1 VIDEVGDLP
10 EEGSLVDRVRRLAA
24 ELVVWTRDDVRDAL
38 GAKAANALSSLAARG
53 EIYSPGRK
61 VYTLPGIHDEDP
73 RVADAL
79 KRAGSSLHPIEKRIA
94 QGAPIEKR
102 ERIRIAEKAAREA
115 PSEALMAHVAERRV
129 VTVPEIREAFGS
141 MGASRL
147 SEMARQGRLT
157 RIASGIYAVPEIEA
171 DSDDARAAITRLAVQ
186 EASAVAEIDAA
197 IADGPG
203 TWSPPAGPSA
213 PPQHARTAVLT
224 YWESG
229 ESKDPAHA
237 GKPPVRRVYIEIPG
251 YPSFFGQRSSR
262 KLDGRSGTITWGSAS
277 PKLGPLGAQMLA
289 RRTFD
294 PVPDFFW
301 DLEAM
306 VPGHQPT
313 ERRLAVRADVHSD
326 LDVADDPAP
335 TSPDMMHMLPC
346 AYVRS
351 DTDSLDPS
359 RLQHPL
365 PEPVVLLV
373 DHREPPAIITALRR
387 VKNLEVMRTEL
398 AVGDYQVEGRI
409 VFERKSNDDFH
420 ASLADKGAHLMRQAE
435 AMAGTGLHRVLI
447 IEGGAYARRQF
458 VLNRLASTLSYL
470 QNVHGIHVT
479 PTMNQRHSVYAIVQA
494 VKHHM
499 FGMSTEIVQPDPID
513 KREAAVDP
521 TRLARL
527 LLRHFQGV
535 SEERANALA
544 SHFGSLAAIANATEE
559 QLREVRGI
567 GRGTAAGIRAA
578 FHGLLR

>member
-1 VIDEVGDLP
+1 MDDVDDERS
-10 EEGSLVDRVRRLAA
+10 SLVDRVRRLAA

-38 GAKAANALSSLAARG
+38 GAKAATSLSSLAARG

-73 RVADAL
+73 RVVEAL
-79 KRAGSSLHPIEKRIA
+79 ARAGSRLHPIGKRIA
-94 QGAPIEKR
+94 QGAPIERR
-102 ERIRIAEKAAREA
+102 ERIRISERAAKEA
-115 PSEALMAHVAERRV
+115 PSEALVEHVRERLV
-129 VTVPEIREAFGS
+129 VTVPEVRDAFGS
-141 MGASRL
+141 VGASRL
-147 SEMARQGRLT
+147 AEMARQGRLN
-157 RIASGIYAVPEIEA
+157 RIASGIYSVPEIEA
-171 DSDDARAAITRLAVQ
+171 GSEEAKAAVARLAVQ

-197 IADGPG
+197 LADGPE
-203 TWSPPAGPSA
+203 TYAPPAGQSA
-213 PPQHARTAVLT
+213 APEHARTAILT
-224 YWESG
+224 YWETG
-229 ESKDPAHA
+229 TGGDPQHA
-237 GKPPVRRVYIEIPG
+237 DKPPIRRVYIEIPG

-277 PKLGPLGAQMLA
+277 PKLGPMGAKMLA
-289 RRTFD
+289 RRTFN

-306 VPGHQPT
+306 VPDHQPT
-313 ERRLAVRADVHSD
+313 ERRLAIRADVHSD
-326 LDVADDPAP
+326 LDPANDPAP
-335 TSPDMMHMLPC
+335 TSVEQMHMLPC

-351 DTDSLDPS
+351 DTAALDPS

-365 PEPVVLLV
+365 PEPVTLLV
-373 DHREPPAIITALRR
+373 DHREPPSIITALRR
-387 VKNLEVMRTEL
+387 VKNLQVMRTEL

-420 ASLADKGAHLMRQAE
+420 NSLADKGAHLMKQAE
-435 AMAGTGLHRVLI
+435 AMAATGMHRVLL

-479 PTMNQRHSVYAIVQA
+479 PTMNQQHSVYAIVQA
-494 VKHHM
+494 VKHHL

-544 SHFGSLAAIANATEE
+544 AHFGTFAAIAVATEE
-559 QLREVRGI
+559 QLREVKGI
-567 GRGTAAGIRAA
+567 GRNTAAGMHAA
-578 FHGLLR
+578 FNGLLK

>member
-1 VIDEVGDLP
+1 MAEDVDDEQGTLI
-10 EEGSLVDRVRRLAA
+10 DRVRRLAA

-38 GAKAANALSSLAARG
+38 GAKAASSLASLVQRG
-53 EIYSPGRK
+53 EVYSPGRK
-61 VYTLPGIHDEDP
+61 VFALPGIRDEDP
-73 RVADAL
+73 RVVDAL
-79 KRAGSSLHPIEKRIA
+79 RRAGSVLHPIEKRIA
-94 QGAPIEKR
+94 QGAPIERR
-102 ERIRIAEKAAREA
+102 ERIRIAERAAKEA
-115 PSEALMAHVAERRV
+115 PSEALLAHVRERLV
-129 VTVPEIREAFGS
+129 VTVPEIRDAFGS
-141 MGASRL
+141 VGAGRL
-147 SEMARQGRLT
+147 AEMARQGRLN
-157 RIASGIYAVPEIEA
+157 RIASGIYSVPEIEPG
-171 DSDDARAAITRLAVQ
+171 SDEACAAVARLAMQ

-197 IADGPG
+197 IADDPG
-203 TWSPPAGPSA
+203 TYTPPAGPSG
-213 PPQHARTAVLT
+213 PPEHARTAILT
-224 YWESG
+224 YWEAGS
-229 ESKDPAHA
+229 SKDPQHA
-237 GKPPVRRVYIEIPG
+237 GRPPMRRVYIEIPG
-251 YPSFFGQRSSR
+251 YPSFFGQRSSK
-262 KLDGRSGTITWGSAS
+262 KLDGRSGTIAWGSAS
-277 PKLGPLGAQMLA
+277 PKLGPVGARMLA
-289 RRTFD
+289 RKTFD

-301 DLEAM
+301 DLEHM

-335 TSPDMMHMLPC
+335 TSVEEMHMLPC

-351 DTDSLDPS
+351 DTASLDPA

-365 PEPVVLLV
+365 PEPVTLLV

-387 VKNLEVMRTEL
+387 VKNLQVMRTEL
-398 AVGDYQVEGRI
+398 AVGDYQVEGRL

-435 AMAGTGLHRVLI
+435 AMAATGLHRVLI

-494 VKHHM
+494 VKHHL

-544 SHFGSLAAIANATEE
+544 AHFGTLAAIAVASEE
-559 QLREVRGI
+559 QLREVKGI
-567 GRGTAAGIRAA
+567 GRNTAAGIHAA
-578 FHGLLR
+578 FHGLLK